1 MNPRNFLSALRIH
14 FRDIGEELYSEGV
27 FLAEYVFVSYHPAES
42 RFLVQMKASTA
53 SYFINTGEFSIV
65 AEDPEQDNRQV
76 YARMLPSAAE
86 SIKEA
91 KGSMGGQKEDGNF
104 GFFAL
109 KVGLP
114 LGTEFW
120 RAIFEKHL
128 GSFGLILNSIGYTKD
143 IAGSVQ
149 NVSAACTQPLSPLPQ
164 PSTSTRLNRPA
175 TLPRHSAGAPR
186 WLPAGGHGPLGQ
198 DAVAP
203 QPHPL
208 SGLRVRLQDLET
220 VRRGARPLQGE
231 GVLPL
236 PPLLEARPALLR
248 RRHLRPPARADGP
261 RPGVIHRREQA
272 VQVRHAPDRREG
284 RRALLRG
291 ERSSED

>member
-42 RFLVQMKASTA
+42 RFLVQMKASTV
-53 SYFINTGEFSIV
+53 SYFIDMGEFTIV
-65 AEDPEQDNRQV
+65 AEDPEHDNRQV
-76 YARMLPSAAE
+76 FARMLPSAAE

-149 NVSAACTQPLSPLPQ
+149 NELRVGFLLGDMVRWDKM
-164 PSTSTRLNRPA
+164 PSRLNRIPYRGSEYA
-175 TLPRHSAGAPR
+175 FKISKQFAEEHGLCREKECCRFLPYSKHAPR
-186 WLPAGGHGPLGQ
+186 SYADATYDPSRGPMDLGPASFTGENRLCKCATRPTGAKAAARPSAANAHAQAAKRIRAAAKKAPPAGF
-198 DAVAP
+198 
-203 QPHPL
+203 
-208 SGLRVRLQDLET
+208 
-220 VRRGARPLQGE
+220 
-231 GVLPL
+231 
-236 PPLLEARPALLR
+236 
-248 RRHLRPPARADGP
+248 
-261 RPGVIHRREQA
+261 
-272 VQVRHAPDRREG
+272 
-284 RRALLRG
+284 
-291 ERSSED
+291 